1 MKVELPGEIK
11 SFADIDTGECFA
23 FTHKQVTSVDMKVE
37 WLNSASIAVL
47 WSASD
52 DWTFLT

>member
-23 FTHKQVTSVDMKVE
+23 FTCKQVTSVCMKVE
-37 WLNSASIAVL
+37 WFKLRLDCCIMVSVG
-47 WSASD
+47 
-52 DWTFLT
+52 